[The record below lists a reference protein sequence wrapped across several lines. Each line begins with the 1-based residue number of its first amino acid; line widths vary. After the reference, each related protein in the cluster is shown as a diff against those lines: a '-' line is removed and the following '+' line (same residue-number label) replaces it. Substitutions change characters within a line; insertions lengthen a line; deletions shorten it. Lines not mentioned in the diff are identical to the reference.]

1 MDAPLGTPVIR
12 ITAAPRRP
20 LFWVFAALLAITVTG
35 CQQRQAATQATAPAP
50 LTTPEVTQPPGTAHQ
65 ATPTHDLSNDESMG
79 GHTLERHVG
88 KTDAELSERLRR
100 EPQISSA
107 STYTDQA
114 SAERAVGTA
123 IASAG
128 GKMKTWLSRRGRR
141 PNLVLHY
148 FDRSGPSIGRSLSR
162 RQTAP
167 TPCHRA
173 LVVIRWDE
181 RRHRSFVLTSYPEAD
196 R

>member
-1 MDAPLGTPVIR
+1 LIEVNSAL
-12 ITAAPRRP
+12 RR
-20 LFWVFAALLAITVTG
+20 LSFSVFASLLVIAVAG
-35 CQQRQAATQATAPAP
+35 CQQRHAAPQAAAVPAP
-50 LTTPEVTQPPGTAHQ
+50 LTTPEIIPVPGTGHQ
-65 ATPTHDLSNDESMG
+65 SAATHDLSNDESMG
-79 GHTLERHVG
+79 GHTLARHVG
-88 KTDAELSERLRR
+88 KTDAELSDRLRR

-114 SAERAVGTA
+114 SAEHAVGTA

-128 GKMKTWLSRRGRR
+128 GKMKTWLNRRGRR

-148 FDRSGPSIGRSLSR
+148 SDRSGQSIGRSLSR
-162 RQTAP
+162 RQTASA
-167 TPCHRA
+167 PCHRA

-181 RRHRSFVLTSYPEAD
+181 RRNRFFVLTSYPEAD

>member
-1 MDAPLGTPVIR
+1 MIR
-12 ITAAPRRP
+12 ITTARRRP
-20 LFWVFAALLAITVTG
+20 LSWVFASLLVIAVTG
-35 CQQRQAATQATAPAP
+35 CQQREAAPRATPPAS
-50 LTTPEVTQPPGTAHQ
+50 LDTPEVSQAPETSHQ

-79 GHTLERHVG
+79 GHTLARHVG
-88 KTDAELSERLRR
+88 KTDAELSDRLRR

-114 SAERAVGTA
+114 SAEHAVGTA

-128 GKMKTWLSRRGRR
+128 AKMKTWLSRRGRR

-148 FDRSGPSIGRSLSR
+148 ADRSGPSIGRSLSR
-162 RQTAP
+162 RQSTSA
-167 TPCHRA
+167 PCHRA
-173 LVVIRWDE
+173 LVVVRWDE
-181 RRHRSFVLTSYPEAD
+181 RRKRFFVLTSYPEAD